1 MNVTR
6 SFCGDP
12 EPGRSA
18 LDGYEHVGTWLS
30 IRFTD
35 DEVAARKRLA
45 NRRWY
50 QRVKAKDI
58 VCTIKH
64 KL

>member
-12 EPGRSA
+12 EPSRSA
-18 LDGYEHVGTWLS
+18 LDGYEHIGSWS
-30 IRFTD
+30 PGSFTD
-35 DEVAARKRLA
+35 DEVAAHKRLA

-50 QRVKAKDI
+50 KRVKRRKAQ
-58 VCTIKH
+58 TNG
-64 KL
+64 L